1 VENPPAQLNACP
13 MKCLPNEMRSLFHRG
28 EAYFIGAKPISSGR
42 SLFHRGVAYLT
53 GVVKKILYIQLED
66 YQ

>member
-1 VENPPAQLNACP
+1 

-42 SLFHRGVAYLT
+42 SLFLWGVICGL
-53 GVVKKILYIQLED
+53 KIKNIES
-66 YQ
+66 